1 MIRRSESRWT
11 DGGTEMMSG
20 IDQAK
25 LDAMMARVGK
35 LLAVA
40 EDSATTPEAAANYR
54 EKAESLMRD
63 YRIAEEDVIAQDA
76 GAILPTSKKVELLED
91 RGSDF
96 TYQYQSMWYGIARHC
111 GLRSVIRWEVSPE
124 SGAYAMVATA
134 VGYASDIRYAELL
147 WVSARMMFGSRLE
160 PVMDRSIPEAEMVYR
175 LRSSGIERN
184 RIAKMMWGE
193 ATHSNNAKVTRLYV
207 RACAERNEDPA
218 VAGRSVSAKDYRTVY
233 AREFVSRLARRLR
246 AAQDAADSIG
256 GGIQLHGREERV
268 DEAFYE
274 RFPSYRPTPEPEV
287 TEEAKPE
294 EPCAKCAKAKTGKC
308 RDHRTYS
315 LTKADLRRVD
325 RMYYSETARRAAG
338 AGRDAADLVELSRTA
353 DRASR
358 IEERR
363 EEGTAIEA

>member
-1 MIRRSESRWT
+1 
-11 DGGTEMMSG
+11 MSG
-20 IDQAK
+20 IDQTK
-25 LDAMMARVGK
+25 LDAMMSRVAK

-54 EKAESLMRD
+54 AKAEQIRRE
-63 YRIAEEDVIAQDA
+63 YQIAEEDIIAQDA
-76 GAILPTSKKVELLED
+76 GAILPTSKKVDLLED
-91 RGSDF
+91 RGSEF
-96 TYQYQSMWYGIARHC
+96 TYQYQTMWYDIAQHC
-111 GLRSVIRWEVSPE
+111 GLRSVIRWVLSPE
-124 SGAYAMVATA
+124 SGKYVMMATA

-160 PVMDRSIPEAEMVYR
+160 PVMDRSVPEAEMVYR

-233 AREFVSRLARRLR
+233 AREFVSRFGRRLR

-256 GGIQLHGREERV
+256 GGMVLHGRSERV
-268 DEAFYE
+268 DEKFYE
-274 RFPSYRPTPEPEV
+274 LFPTYRPTPE
-287 TEEAKPE
+287 TEEPEAKE
-294 EPCAKCAKAKTGKC
+294 EKPCERCAKAKTGRC
-308 RDHRTYS
+308 REHRTYS

-325 RMYYSETARRAAG
+325 RMYYSETARRAA
-338 AGRDAADLVELSRTA
+338 ASGRDAADLVELSRTA

-363 EEGTAIEA
+363 EEDTAIEA

>member
-1 MIRRSESRWT
+1 MSE
-11 DGGTEMMSG
+11 

-40 EDSATTPEAAANYR
+40 EDPATTPEAAANYR
-54 EKAESLMRD
+54 GKAEELMRAF
-63 YRIAEEDVIAQDA
+63 RIAEEDVIAQDA
-76 GAILPTSKKVELLED
+76 GAILPTSKRIELLED
-91 RGSDF
+91 KGSDF
-96 TYQYQSMWYGIARHC
+96 TYQYQTMWYAIADHC
-111 GLRSVIRWEVSPE
+111 GIRSVIRWELSPE
-124 SGAYAMVATA
+124 SRSYAMMATA

-147 WVSARMMFGSRLE
+147 WVSARMMFGARLE

-175 LRSSGIERN
+175 LRSAGIERN

-233 AREFVSRLARRLR
+233 AREFVNRLSRRLR

-256 GGIQLHGREERV
+256 GGMVLHGRSERV
-268 DEAFYE
+268 DEKFYE
-274 RFPSYRPTPEPEV
+274 LFPSYRPTPKPEA
-287 TEEAKPE
+287 TEATEAKPE
-294 EPCAKCAKAKTGKC
+294 EPCKKCAKAKTGKC
-308 RDHRTYS
+308 RDHRDYR

-325 RMYYSETARRAAG
+325 RMYYSETARRAA
-338 AGRDAADLVELSRTA
+338 ASGRDAADLVELSRTP